1 MGFCSEEQVLEGRF
15 LEGLLQGAQ
24 SEGFVVKSQ
33 SWKRPF
39 LEGLLQLRLC
49 FFKEPFLV
57 KS

>member
-1 MGFCSEEQVLEGRF
+1 MLNGCF

-33 SWKRPF
+33 FWKRPF
-39 LEGLLQLRLC
+39 LEGLLLQVEGAKC
-49 FFKEPFLV
+49 VV